1 METAEPARQGP
12 VPICYRH
19 LLCARRLVCLFSPL
33 EKFGSELSQTNVL
46 YFISLIL
53 KVSTAFKPGAQK
65 SRTSSVDRHS
75 GFSGRRSSH
84 LARIREQ
91 LATIHRCPRYS
102 RSARG
107 KSIFFHRDP
116 TIH

>member
-1 METAEPARQGP
+1 METAESARQGS

-33 EKFGSELSQTNVL
+33 ENLPLSYLKPTFFL
-46 YFISLIL
+46 ISLIL
-53 KVSTAFKPGAQK
+53 KVSTAFKSSAQK
-65 SRTSSVDRHS
+65 SRASSVDRHS
-75 GFSGRRSSH
+75 VFLGWCSSH
-84 LARIREQ
+84 LARVREQ

-102 RSARG
+102 GSARG